1 MRRKYQQILNGMHHY
16 TPIKNKCIKTLWSQ
30 ITPIVGAGS
39 GIGKAVCQAFAKQG
53 ALVAAVDINEKA
65 VEETLVTLAS
75 K

>member
-1 MRRKYQQILNGMHHY
+1 MGCTI
-16 TPIKNKCIKTLWSQ
+16 TPIRNKCIKTLWSQ
-30 ITPIVGAGS
+30 IRSTPIVGAGS

>member
-1 MRRKYQQILNGMHHY
+1 MGCTI
-16 TPIKNKCIKTLWSQ
+16 TPIRNKCIKTLWSQ
-30 ITPIVGAGS
+30 IVGAGS
-39 GIGKAVCQAFAKQG
+39 GIGKAICQAFAKQG